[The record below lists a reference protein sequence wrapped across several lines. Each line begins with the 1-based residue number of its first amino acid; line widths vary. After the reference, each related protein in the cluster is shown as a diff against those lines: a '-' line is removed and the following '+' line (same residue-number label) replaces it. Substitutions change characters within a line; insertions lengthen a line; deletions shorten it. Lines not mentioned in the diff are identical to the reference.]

1 MISAEN
7 LGMLTLCEQK
17 ARELVLET
25 EGIEETRALAEDY
38 AEKAIAALKDFPES
52 EAKDGLVE
60 MAVKTIKRR
69 K

>member
-1 MISAEN
+1 M
-7 LGMLTLCEQK
+7 
-17 ARELVLET
+17 
-25 EGIEETRALAEDY
+25 
-38 AEKAIAALKDFPES
+38 EKAIAALKDFPES